1 MIFGISGGIERA
13 CKVMIPALYVL
24 MIILAVFMLFVPGT
38 GEGYRYIF
46 TLNPKGLL
54 NPEVWVYA
62 FGQCFFSLSVAGSG
76 SVIYG
81 SYLAKD
87 VKIRQSAALCAVFD
101 TSAALLAMLIII
113 PAMATVGADLGNGGP
128 GLMFIYLL
136 PVFNGLGAGISRVIC
151 LFFYLV
157 VLFAGVSSII
167 NLFETPVAFLQEK
180 LNLKRLPATAVIHV
194 LGVLIA
200 LMIQPWTSQWMDMV
214 SIYLCP
220 LGAFTAGVMFFWV
233 MKKDTALEAAQLGD
247 SKPLMKWFYPF
258 GRYVFVPLCLLCFV
272 LGIAM
277 GGIG

>member
-87 VKIRQSAALCAVFD
+87 VRFGSPPRSVPC
-101 TSAALLAMLIII
+101 LI
-113 PAMATVGADLGNGGP
+113 PLRRCWPCSSSFPLWQRWGRTLATVAP
-128 GLMFIYLL
+128 G
-136 PVFNGLGAGISRVIC
+136 
-151 LFFYLV
+151 
-157 VLFAGVSSII
+157 
-167 NLFETPVAFLQEK
+167 
-180 LNLKRLPATAVIHV
+180 
-194 LGVLIA
+194 
-200 LMIQPWTSQWMDMV
+200 
-214 SIYLCP
+214 
-220 LGAFTAGVMFFWV
+220 
-233 MKKDTALEAAQLGD
+233 
-247 SKPLMKWFYPF
+247 
-258 GRYVFVPLCLLCFV
+258 
-272 LGIAM
+272 
-277 GGIG
+277 